1 MIRLK
6 QILLETSCPFPT
18 SAGSIRD
25 YLNEVLRDADTT
37 VEVFAALNQARA
49 SWTAAE
55 LDRAAE
61 FGACEVWNVVI
72 SSVLDNKG
80 IVSQVYRGTPLDQEL
95 PNHYYCSVGHTII
108 DFVVGQFW
116 GYGLGRGIND
126 PDKVTFSKEEYAD
139 ILQSYKWTII

>member
-6 QILLETSCPFPT
+6 QILLESSCPFPT
-18 SAGSIRD
+18 SAGSVQD
-25 YLNEVLRDADTT
+25 YLNEVLRSADTT
-37 VEVFAALNQARA
+37 VEVFAALNKARA
-49 SWTAAE
+49 SWTDAE
-55 LDRAAE
+55 LDRATE

-72 SSVLDNKG
+72 GSVLDNKG
-80 IVSQVYRGTPLDQEL
+80 IMSQVYYGTPLNEEL

-116 GYGLGRGIND
+116 GYGLGRGIDD

-139 ILQSYKWTII
+139 ILQA